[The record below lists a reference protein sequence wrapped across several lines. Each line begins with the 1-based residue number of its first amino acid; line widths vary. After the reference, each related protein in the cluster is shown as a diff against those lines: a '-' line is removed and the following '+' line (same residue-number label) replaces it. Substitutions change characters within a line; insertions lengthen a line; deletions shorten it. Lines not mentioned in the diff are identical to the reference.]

1 MYELA
6 VERDFEAAHAV
17 TMDGRRE
24 AAHDHTWHVSVVV
37 SGPTVG
43 SEGLLCDFHV
53 VERQLDRALEPLR
66 GCDLNQTPP
75 FDHVNPTAEM
85 VARHLAEAIGPGLP
99 EGVVLAGVSVT
110 EAPGCTATFRPD

>member
-37 SGPTVG
+37 AGPAVDSG
-43 SEGLLCDFHV
+43 GLLCDFHV
-53 VERQLDRALEPLR
+53 VER
-66 GCDLNQTPP
+66 
-75 FDHVNPTAEM
+75 
-85 VARHLAEAIGPGLP
+85 
-99 EGVVLAGVSVT
+99 
-110 EAPGCTATFRPD
+110 